1 MTKPEIVASIAEK
14 AGVTKKVASATLE
27 AFVETV
33 MDALKKGEK
42 VALVGFGTFEVRE
55 RKPRKGI
62 NPQTRKPIHIP
73 AKKVPAFR
81 AGKELKAV
89 IPKK

>member
-1 MTKPEIVASIAEK
+1 MTKPEIVSSIAEK
-14 AGVTKKVASATLE
+14 AGVTKKVASATLD
-27 AFVETV
+27 AFVKTV
-33 MDALKKGEK
+33 MDSLKKGEK

-62 NPQTRKPIHIP
+62 NPQTKKPINIP

-81 AGKELKAV
+81 AGKELKAIV
-89 IPKK
+89 PKK

>member
-1 MTKPEIVASIAEK
+1 MTKPEIVSAIAEK
-14 AGVTKKVASATLE
+14 AGVTKKVAAATLE
-27 AFVETV
+27 AFIETV

-62 NPQTRKPIHIP
+62 NPQTRKPIQIP

-81 AGKELKAV
+81 AGKELKAIV
-89 IPKK
+89 PKK

>member
-33 MDALKKGEK
+33 MDSLKKGKRLLLWALEHLKLEKESQEK
-42 VALVGFGTFEVRE
+42 VLILRQENQFIYQQ
-55 RKPRKGI
+55 RKFQLSVQEK
-62 NPQTRKPIHIP
+62 N
-73 AKKVPAFR
+73 
-81 AGKELKAV
+81 
-89 IPKK
+89 

>member
-33 MDALKKGEK
+33 MDSLKKGEK
-42 VALVGFGTFEVRE
+42 VGSCGLWN
-55 RKPRKGI
+55 I
-62 NPQTRKPIHIP
+62 
-73 AKKVPAFR
+73 
-81 AGKELKAV
+81 
-89 IPKK
+89 

>member
-1 MTKPEIVASIAEK
+1 
-14 AGVTKKVASATLE
+14 
-27 AFVETV
+27 

-62 NPQTRKPIHIP
+62 NPQTRKPIQIP

-81 AGKELKAV
+81 AGKELKAIV
-89 IPKK
+89 PKK